1 MTGCFAAKQPA
12 IAKVEAALSFQG
24 AGESITVLHKCEKD
38 GTKKRSHRITMK
50 SSGRPFKQRE
60 EPRFCNGFKNG
71 IRDVILRELKRNI
84 IWKERKNALNRNI
97 RRTGGMMRIMISYFY
112 IYYYNIINI

>member
-1 MTGCFAAKQPA
+1 
-12 IAKVEAALSFQG
+12 
-24 AGESITVLHKCEKD
+24 
-38 GTKKRSHRITMK
+38 MK

-71 IRDVILRELKRNI
+71 ICDVIFREMKHNI